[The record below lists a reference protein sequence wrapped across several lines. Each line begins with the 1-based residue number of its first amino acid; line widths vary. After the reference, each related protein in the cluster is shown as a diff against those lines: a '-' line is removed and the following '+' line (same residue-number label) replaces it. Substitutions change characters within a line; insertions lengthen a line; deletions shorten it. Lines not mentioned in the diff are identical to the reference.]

1 MKRGELYRIEKPTKQ
16 DLKKFRVY
24 VIVSRQEINYKEK

>member
-16 DLKKFRVY
+16 DPKRFRVY
-24 VIVSRQEINYKEK
+24 VVVSRLLKQIIAL